1 MNKAFVPLVSCLALA
16 SHIAAAQPAPAN
28 DALREAAQR
37 AIATNPEVTSRLN
50 AFKAAAD
57 EVDVARGG
65 YLPRVDLSAQA
76 GRVRD
81 RYANRTPQQQ
91 SMGTTGVALSAT
103 QLLWDGLGTY
113 NVVEQSNH
121 ARLTRYFEF
130 LDLSDQTALAAVQS
144 WIDVARARALVRL
157 AEDNYVQH
165 RQVVDLIQSRV
176 KAGVSRGVDL
186 EQAAARLALAEA
198 NLNTETANLHD
209 MTERY
214 QRVVG
219 APPPGNI
226 ALPAGLENGLPG
238 TPGTML
244 ETATRRNASIAAA
257 VENVRAAQ
265 AQARNREA
273 AYQPRVEAQVRTGG
287 GHNFDGLQDQKRD
300 ATASIVL
307 NWNLFSGGADRAR
320 VRQSANLLNQAA
332 DLRDKACRDTRQ
344 TAAIAFN
351 DTRKLVD
358 QITYLDRNT
367 LAAEKARDAYR
378 QQFDIGQRTLLDV
391 LNAENEVYTAKRA
404 LANAEHDVV
413 LARARTHAA
422 NTNLVTALGLT
433 RAGNDNSD
441 DVRNWAAAEDAATR
455 CPITTSDVTL
465 ASKAELDAR
474 ARSSV
479 APNQTSLTGS
489 AAPAPAVKA
498 PTAAPMV
505 EPPPAAPVIPSVS
518 QRLLDW
524 SQAWQ
529 DKDVTRYVA
538 MYDASYKPEKGT
550 RQQWFANRSA
560 LLRKDGPVA
569 VKLSNVQ
576 RKSLS
581 PTLVETTF
589 DLSYGAGDVQD
600 NVRKSLTWKRIGS
613 NWYIVREVSQ

>member
-1 MNKAFVPLVSCLALA
+1 MNKAFVPLVTCLALA
-16 SHIAAAQPAPAN
+16 CQAALAQPAPAN
-28 DALREAAQR
+28 DALREATQR

-50 AFKAAAD
+50 AYKAAAD
-57 EVDVARGG
+57 EVDIARSGF
-65 YLPRVDLSAQA
+65 LPRVDLSANA

-81 RYANRTPQQQ
+81 RYNSRTPQDQTL
-91 SMGTTGVALSAT
+91 STTGVALSAS
-103 QLLWDGLGTY
+103 QLLWDGLGTR
-113 NVVEQSNH
+113 NLVQQSGH

-130 LDLSDQTALAAVQS
+130 LDASDQTALAAVQS

-219 APPPGNI
+219 APPPGAI
-226 ALPAGLENGLPG
+226 TLPSLEAGLAASPAS
-238 TPGTML
+238 ML
-244 ETATRRNASIAAA
+244 EGATRRNAAIAAA
-257 VENVRAAQ
+257 VENYRAAE

-273 AYQPRVEAQVRTGG
+273 AYQPRVEAQVRAGS
-287 GHNFDGLQDQKRD
+287 GHNFDGLPDQKRD
-300 ATASIVL
+300 ATASLVL
-307 NWNLFSGGADRAR
+307 NWNLFAGGADRAR
-320 VRQSANLLNQAA
+320 VRQAANLLNQAA

-358 QITYLDRNT
+358 QIAFLDRNT

-391 LNAENEVYTAKRA
+391 LNAENEVYTARRS
-404 LANAEHDVV
+404 LANAEHDLV
-413 LARARTHAA
+413 LARARSHAA
-422 NTNLVTALGLT
+422 TTNLVSVLGLT
-433 RAGNDNSD
+433 RAGQDDTD
-441 DVRNWAAAEDAATR
+441 DVRNWAAAEDAASR
-455 CPITTSDVTL
+455 CPLTATALPLT
-465 ASKAELDAR
+465 SKADLDAR
-474 ARSSV
+474 ARNAV
-479 APNQTSLTGS
+479 TPNQTSLSGLP
-489 AAPAPAVKA
+489 AAA
-498 PTAAPMV
+498 PTA
-505 EPPPAAPVIPSVS
+505 PAATLPATAPPTAPAAVSVS

-529 DKDVTRYVA
+529 DKDAAAYA
-538 MYDASYKPEKGT
+538 AFYDPSFKPENGT
-550 RQQWFANRSA
+550 RAQWLANRA
-560 LLRKDGPVA
+560 VLLRKEGPIT

-576 RKSLS
+576 RKTLS
-581 PTLVETTF
+581 PTLVETSF
-589 DLSYGAGDVQD
+589 DLAYSATDLQD
-600 NVRKSLTWKRIGS
+600 NVRKTLTWKRSGGT
-613 NWYIVREVSQ
+613 WTIVREVSR

>member
-1 MNKAFVPLVSCLALA
+1 MTKALVPLATCLTLACQLALA
-16 SHIAAAQPAPAN
+16 QTPPVN

-50 AFKAAAD
+50 AYKAATD
-57 EVDVARGG
+57 EVDITRGS

-81 RYANRTPQQQ
+81 RYANRTPEQQ
-91 SMGTTGVALSAT
+91 SLTTTGVALSAT
-103 QLLWDGLGTY
+103 QLLWDGLSTRNLVQQGD
-113 NVVEQSNH
+113 H

-130 LDLSDQTALAAVQS
+130 LDASDQTALAAVQS
-144 WIDVARARALVRL
+144 WIDVARARAMVRL

-209 MTERY
+209 VTERY

-219 APPPGNI
+219 APPP
-226 ALPAGLENGLPG
+226 AAPTLPSGLEAGLPG
-238 TPGTML
+238 SAPAML
-244 ETATRRNASIAAA
+244 ETATRRNAAIAAA
-257 VENVRAAQ
+257 VENYRAAE
-265 AQARNREA
+265 AQARSREA

-300 ATASIVL
+300 TTASIVL
-307 NWNLFSGGADRAR
+307 NWNLFAGGSDRAR
-320 VRQSANLLNQAA
+320 VRQAANLLNQAG

-358 QITYLDRNT
+358 QIAYLDRNT

-391 LNAENEVYTAKRA
+391 LNAENEVYTARRA
-404 LANAEHDVV
+404 LSNAEHDLV
-413 LARARTHAA
+413 LARARTQAA
-422 NTNLVTALGLT
+422 TTNLVNTLGLT
-433 RAGNDNSD
+433 RAGSESAE
-441 DVRNWAAAEDAATR
+441 DVRNWAAGEAAASR
-455 CPITTSDVTL
+455 CPLTTTEL
-465 ASKAELDAR
+465 PLTSKADLDAR
-474 ARSSV
+474 ARSTM
-479 APNQTSLTGS
+479 APNQTALSGTAAPA
-489 AAPAPAVKA
+489 AAPAPVLQ
-498 PTAAPMV
+498 T
-505 EPPPAAPVIPSVS
+505 EPPMQQAGTAPVS

-524 SQAWQ
+524 AQAWQ
-529 DKDVTRYVA
+529 EKDVTRYVA
-538 MYDASYKPEKGT
+538 FYDAAYKPEKGT

-560 LLRKDGPVA
+560 LLRKTTPVT

-576 RKSLS
+576 RKTLS
-581 PTLVETTF
+581 PTLVETQF
-589 DLSYGAGDVQD
+589 DLAYSAGDVQD
-600 NVRKSLTWKRIGS
+600 NVHKSLTWKRVGS